1 MLSLLLAATLT
12 STVELPS
19 VRDNT
24 MYEES
29 SDLSNGAGGDVFT
42 GKTFSNLRRALL
54 AFDVTAIPAGS
65 VVQSATLHLTLT
77 QAPPV
82 MDIQDVSVYRLTADW
97 GEADSVAPA
106 PGGTGAPAERG
117 DATWGESFYQNT
129 PWATAGGDFAAS
141 ASAVTSVRFTPG
153 VDYAWASS
161 VMLADVQGWVDDP
174 AANHGWILIGNEIA
188 TRTARRFASRE
199 NATAAFRPRL
209 VIEYTAP
216 VAGPGAVPDGGE
228 RPGTPLT
235 LARSGSTLSM
245 SWGPSCRPA
254 ADYVVQAGTLTALR
268 TGTYDDVPLTCTTG
282 GLTSHTTAVPVANAY
297 FLVLPLDGGAAGSRG
312 LNGAGAERPQ
322 GASGC
327 APPSASAPVCPLLF
341 AAAHVTA
348 EEDVALCHYP
358 PGNPASAQTISVS
371 ESSLPAH
378 LQHGDTLGACG
389 AGCGEGLHDCGGTC
403 VSNDSTATCGSS
415 CTPCRAPLGATATCD
430 GTACGIDCN
439 GTAINCGGQCVN
451 TSTDPSNCGGC
462 GYVCSGVCSGGY
474 CS

>member
-1 MLSLLLAATLT
+1 
-12 STVELPS
+12 
-19 VRDNT
+19 
-24 MYEES
+24 
-29 SDLSNGAGGDVFT
+29 
-42 GKTFSNLRRALL
+42 
-54 AFDVTAIPAGS
+54 
-65 VVQSATLHLTLT
+65 
-77 QAPPV
+77 
-82 MDIQDVSVYRLTADW
+82 
-97 GEADSVAPA
+97 
-106 PGGTGAPAERG
+106 
-117 DATWGESFYQNT
+117 
-129 PWATAGGDFAAS
+129 
-141 ASAVTSVRFTPG
+141 
-153 VDYAWASS
+153 
-161 VMLADVQGWVDDP
+161 
-174 AANHGWILIGNEIA
+174 
-188 TRTARRFASRE
+188 
-199 NATAAFRPRL
+199 
-209 VIEYTAP
+209 
-216 VAGPGAVPDGGE
+216 
-228 RPGTPLT
+228 
-235 LARSGSTLSM
+235 M

-322 GASGC
+322 GATGC